1 MNNTIDI
8 EGISKSYGDV
18 HALKGISLHVG
29 AGEIFGLI
37 GPDGA
42 GKTTLFRIMTTLM
55 LPDTG
60 TGKVCG
66 LDIVKDCSRLRR
78 IIGYMPGKFSLYQDL
93 TVKENLDY
101 FATLFGT
108 TVRDNY
114 ENIKEIYSQIE
125 PFADR
130 RAGKLSGGMKQKLAL
145 CCALV
150 HRPSVLFLDEPT
162 TGVDAVSRKDFWTML
177 SRIRSSGV
185 TVFVST
191 PYMDEAARCDR
202 LALIREGSVI
212 GMGSPEEITVTT
224 GASEAV
230 LFAFLT
236 CMDPGDELITTEP
249 TYANY
254 LAFAEVAGV
263 KVRTLKTSIENGFA
277 LPQVEH
283 FEELITPR
291 TKAILICNP
300 NNPSGTL
307 YDRKEMQMLADIVR
321 KHGLYLFS
329 DEVYREFVYDGM
341 EYFSAGHFDGLDEN
355 VVLLDSFSKRY
366 SECGI
371 RVGALITR
379 NRAITQGVLKLC
391 QARLSPPLLG
401 QIVAEASCDEDPSY
415 LDNVIKEYDS
425 RRKVL
430 IESLTRIPGVKVST
444 PHGAFYAMAAL
455 PVDDAEKFC
464 AWCLSDFQYEGE
476 SIMMAPANGFYITPG
491 LGINEVRMAYVL
503 KSEDLRRAVTVLEK
517 ALEAYPGRTLR

>member
-177 SRIRSSGV
+177 SRIRASGV

-212 GMGSPEEITVTT
+212 GMGSPEEITAGFPFRLLAVKGSRMYPVLKILRGMEGVISCFSFGDSHHLTYDPEVT
-224 GASEAV
+224 GRE
-230 LFAFLT
+230 
-236 CMDPGDELITTEP
+236 
-249 TYANY
+249 
-254 LAFAEVAGV
+254 
-263 KVRTLKTSIENGFA
+263 R
-277 LPQVEH
+277 
-283 FEELITPR
+283 
-291 TKAILICNP
+291 ILE
-300 NNPSGTL
+300 T
-307 YDRKEMQMLADIVR
+307 LADA
-321 KHGLYLFS
+321 GF
-329 DEVYREFVYDGM
+329 DDCTARE
-341 EYFSAGHFDGLDEN
+341 
-355 VVLLDSFSKRY
+355 
-366 SECGI
+366 I
-371 RVGALITR
+371 R
-379 NRAITQGVLKLC
+379 
-391 QARLSPPLLG
+391 
-401 QIVAEASCDEDPSY
+401 
-415 LDNVIKEYDS
+415 
-425 RRKVL
+425 
-430 IESLTRIPGVKVST
+430 PGVEDC
-444 PHGAFYAMAAL
+444 FM
-455 PVDDAEKFC
+455 
-464 AWCLSDFQYEGE
+464 WLSH
-476 SIMMAPANGFYITPG
+476 N
-491 LGINEVRMAYVL
+491 
-503 KSEDLRRAVTVLEK
+503 
-517 ALEAYPGRTLR
+517 

>member
-42 GKTTLFRIMTTLM
+42 GKT
-55 LPDTG
+55 
-60 TGKVCG
+60 
-66 LDIVKDCSRLRR
+66 DCSRLRR

-177 SRIRSSGV
+177 SRIRASGV

-212 GMGSPEEITVTT
+212 GMGSPEEITAGFPFRLLAVKGSRMYPVLKILRGTEGVISCFSFGDSHHLTYDPEVT
-224 GASEAV
+224 GRE
-230 LFAFLT
+230 
-236 CMDPGDELITTEP
+236 
-249 TYANY
+249 
-254 LAFAEVAGV
+254 
-263 KVRTLKTSIENGFA
+263 R
-277 LPQVEH
+277 
-283 FEELITPR
+283 
-291 TKAILICNP
+291 ILE
-300 NNPSGTL
+300 T
-307 YDRKEMQMLADIVR
+307 LADA
-321 KHGLYLFS
+321 GF
-329 DEVYREFVYDGM
+329 DDCTARE
-341 EYFSAGHFDGLDEN
+341 
-355 VVLLDSFSKRY
+355 
-366 SECGI
+366 I
-371 RVGALITR
+371 R
-379 NRAITQGVLKLC
+379 
-391 QARLSPPLLG
+391 
-401 QIVAEASCDEDPSY
+401 
-415 LDNVIKEYDS
+415 
-425 RRKVL
+425 
-430 IESLTRIPGVKVST
+430 PGVEDC
-444 PHGAFYAMAAL
+444 FM
-455 PVDDAEKFC
+455 
-464 AWCLSDFQYEGE
+464 WLSH
-476 SIMMAPANGFYITPG
+476 N
-491 LGINEVRMAYVL
+491 
-503 KSEDLRRAVTVLEK
+503 
-517 ALEAYPGRTLR
+517 